1 MSFLVNNNWITCM
14 FLFETAR
21 CKGAL
26 SLKISMNDIKKN
38 YF

>member
-1 MSFLVNNNWITCM
+1 M

-26 SLKISMNDIKKN
+26 SLKISMNDIKKIIFRN
-38 YF
+38 DIKLYTN